1 MLYRILAYAC
11 KYGGRKCAC
20 NRSCVYYDGEVN
32 VGFKNI
38 FLKLFVGSAI
48 IGTVVAIPLAFLPMP
63 VAQKTSS
70 SIHVKDRWWDVN
82 ER

>member
-1 MLYRILAYAC
+1 MHVNMEGENVHVTEA
-11 KYGGRKCAC
+11 
-20 NRSCVYYDGEVN
+20 VPFYDGAVN

-63 VAQKTSS
+63 VAKKTSS